1 MIPRI
6 ENNQRLLTRTELL
19 LADYLDDERQA
30 LTLAPHIYIPEG
42 LTEPEQARRIED
54 AVITVLAEALD
65 RGECCEYVSGQR
77 RDTLRG

>member
-1 MIPRI
+1 MISLYT
-6 ENNQRLLTRTELL
+6 EHRLLNRTERL

-30 LTLAPHIYIPEG
+30 VALAPHIYLPEG
-42 LTEPEQARRIED
+42 LTPEEQTQRIE
-54 AVITVLAEALD
+54 ALVISILAEALD